1 MSAEYYEILQ
11 QYRRI
16 AIVGLSPR
24 PYRPSHAVAVY
35 LAQHG
40 YDITPVNPK
49 ESEILGRKCYPSLKE
64 VPQPLEIVDIFRDPA
79 AIPAIVAE
87 AIEYGAKVI
96 WMQLGLIDEA
106 AARRARDA
114 GLLVVM
120 DRCIKIEHARFGM
133 PRK

>member
-16 AIVGLSPR
+16 AIVGLSPS

-114 GLLVVM
+114 GLLVV
-120 DRCIKIEHARFGM
+120 
-133 PRK
+133 